1 MMSTDNGKT
10 SKLAITG
17 LIAAV
22 AAPCLFILF
31 IIAEVTG
38 LAKSLPALVDMVSII
53 MPSLPFIALPLS
65 IAGIVVAK
73 TKRKKGVIPGI
84 VGLIL
89 SISEIIFLFVTIS
102 VYLKEMQNFNP
113 FV

>member
-38 LAKSLPALVDMVSII
+38 LDKSL
-53 MPSLPFIALPLS
+53 
-65 IAGIVVAK
+65 VVAK